1 MYSLK
6 VQQGR
11 PTIQGWR
18 HLFVASGAP
27 RCFARG
33 KNRLPVRRCGLEVAP
48 SGPGPPSALQT
59 FHQCPKGLAPGAAG
73 IYRAPQPRASGSR
86 SPSSPRARNG
96 ATSNARR
103 RPHTGAA
110 RCVFFSGDARARAW
124 RRPGGL
130 LNRRGRRGGS
140 CLRWREPLRSSR
152 CVAPVATLSRGVC
165 LHFFPFVESTSV
177 LTVAPD
183 ASQSY
188 IPTALNSS
196 SPNSIKLPSCRTPSS
211 SWTSPSEE
219 PPPAA

>member
-1 MYSLK
+1 MWQFLLAGQPLPDVLVGHLAAPTWRLAHFLAAWRRDSGRSARLRRQEKSATEGKGSSMYSLK

-18 HLFVASGAP
+18 HLFVACGAP

-73 IYRAPQPRASGSR
+73 IYRAPQTRASGST

-103 RPHTGAA
+103 RAHAGAL
-110 RCVFFSGDARARAW
+110 RCVFFRGTLALGPGAGRAA
-124 RRPGGL
+124 
-130 LNRRGRRGGS
+130 
-140 CLRWREPLRSSR
+140 C
-152 CVAPVATLSRGVC
+152 
-165 LHFFPFVESTSV
+165 
-177 LTVAPD
+177 
-183 ASQSY
+183 
-188 IPTALNSS
+188 
-196 SPNSIKLPSCRTPSS
+196 
-211 SWTSPSEE
+211 
-219 PPPAA
+219 